1 MVPHVPH
8 GALMDQ
14 VNQEQVLAGNDS
26 AAEPQITTPA
36 QPKETL
42 PETIAGFASVFVAGL
57 FIITFVIQHFEI
69 PSGSME
75 KTLLVGD
82 HVFVDRLTPTG
93 KHGLPW
99 FMMPYR
105 GPRRGETAV
114 FVSPAEP
121 GLYLVKRIVAVPGD
135 RIHLQRGNLYVN
147 GVRQAEPYTQHLE
160 PPDSYRDEF
169 PRFSGFGNLQVTREW
184 AMTMPRYIEGVDLVI
199 PPGHYFAM
207 GDNRDH
213 SLDSRYWGLVP
224 AENIM
229 GRPLFI
235 AWSLD
240 QDESAFA
247 AQSMGERVVSFLN
260 TSVHFFGLT
269 RWNRVL
275 RLVH

>member
-1 MVPHVPH
+1 MET
-8 GALMDQ
+8 L
-14 VNQEQVLAGNDS
+14 NQEEIQAGNETAS
-26 AAEPQITTPA
+26 EPQSSAPA
-36 QPKETL
+36 RHKETF
-42 PETIAGFASVFVAGL
+42 PEMISGFASVFVAGL
-57 FIITFVIQHFEI
+57 FIITFVVQHFEI

-93 KHGLPW
+93 RHGFPGFLI
-99 FMMPYR
+99 PYR
-105 GPRRGETAV
+105 ELRRGDTAV

-121 GLYLVKRIVAVPGD
+121 GLYLVKRIVGAPGD
-135 RIHLQRGNLYVN
+135 RIHLHNGNLYVN
-147 GVRQAEPYTQHLE
+147 GVRQLEPYTQHSGI
-160 PPDSYRDEF
+160 PDEYRDEF
-169 PRFSGFGNLQVTREW
+169 PSRSGFGDFQVTREW
-184 AMTMPRYIEGVDLVI
+184 AMEMPRHTEGGDLVI

-247 AQSMGERVVSFLN
+247 PKPMVERVTSFLN
-260 TSVHFFGLT
+260 TAVHFFGIT

-275 RLVH
+275 RLVR

>member
-1 MVPHVPH
+1 
-8 GALMDQ
+8 MDRA
-14 VNQEQVLAGNDS
+14 NQGEVLVTEQTTEQQQKQGS
-26 AAEPQITTPA
+26 AKE
-36 QPKETL
+36 KETL

-57 FIITFVIQHFEI
+57 FIITFIIQHFEI

-75 KTLLVGD
+75 NTLLVGD

-93 KHGLPW
+93 KHGFPGFL
-99 FMMPYR
+99 MPYHDL
-105 GPRRGETAV
+105 RRGETAV

-135 RIHLQRGNLYVN
+135 RIHLHDGNLYLN
-147 GVRQAEPYTQHLE
+147 GVRQAEPYVRHTE
-160 PPDSYRDEF
+160 PPDPYRDEF
-169 PRFSGFGNLQVTREW
+169 PAMSGFGDFQVTRDW
-184 AMTMPRYIEGVDLVI
+184 AMEMPTHIQGGDLVI

-229 GRPLFI
+229 GQPLFI

-240 QDESAFA
+240 QDESAFEPKP
-247 AQSMGERVVSFLN
+247 MGQRVIAFFD
-260 TSVHFFGLT
+260 TAIHFFGIT
-269 RWNRVL
+269 RWHRVM